1 MQNKGLIRFLA
12 IAFLLV
18 CLFQLSFSFA
28 TRKVENKARAI
39 AANYVE
45 SEQGQNDIAACV
57 KKHGNNEMSAAEFKN
72 ITSIV
77 TDSLRNVKETYF
89 LDSMANE
96 KIWMGFTYKKCQA
109 REINLGLDLKG
120 GMNVMLE
127 VSTVDV
133 VKALANYTNDETF
146 NKAIDMALEQQ
157 KKSVNEDFVS
167 LFYDAIVSIK
177 PDVRLAGYFSSQLT
191 GTTLNDDNAT
201 ILSKLKEE
209 TSSAYDRTYEILRK
223 RIDKFGVA
231 QPTIQRLQA
240 SERILVE
247 LPGVKDPQRVRKLL
261 KGTAQLEF
269 WATFSGDMSDGRLA
283 AEYSRVAGY
292 LQATDEFLASR
303 AANTGNADAID
314 SAATDAV
321 ADSLN
326 EMIAEPLADA
336 GDADA
341 QSEQYKKEHPLMS
354 LFVPMKDANGNAYQP
369 FPPVVFRAVEADTA
383 TVNRMIAEGV
393 RAGKVNPRE
402 VKYLWSVKPVEEN
415 SNVFE
420 LYAIKIED
428 FDRNTNLPKA
438 KLDGSV
444 ITDARQDFSNT
455 EGNEIS
461 MTMNSE
467 GAHAWKN
474 ITHDNVGKCVA
485 IVLDDQVY
493 SAPRVNGE
501 IAGGRSSITGNFTLD
516 EAKDLANVLK
526 SGKLPAPA
534 RIVQE
539 AVVGPSLG
547 QESIHKGLISFILA
561 FVIVLIY
568 MVVFYN
574 RAGWVSVVA
583 LVTNVFLLMGVLASI
598 GAVLTLPGIAGIVLT
613 MAMAV
618 DGNVIIYERIKEE
631 LRVGKSVANAVEE
644 GFKNAMSAII
654 DGQVT
659 TFLLGLV
666 LIMFGSGTIQG
677 FAVTLCIGIVTSLFT
692 SIFITR
698 LVIDWMLNHKKSL
711 NFSFSFT
718 ENFMRNVHIDFLGKR
733 KVFYIIGISAIVICF
748 IGIFGRGLGMG
759 IDFTGGRTY
768 VVRFDQDVNVVDVRA
783 SLANEFD
790 EAPEVKSFGP
800 SNQVKITTNIV
811 AEDYY
816 DAFRS
821 AHNLAATDTV
831 TDEMV
836 INEKLFAGTKQF
848 FGKSDDGKEITMR
861 QFSDAD
867 VYPYGIIQSEQVEA
881 TMATDM
887 KRSSILA
894 VLGGLLVIFAYIGI
908 RFKSWRFGVGS
919 VAALAH
925 DTILIIG
932 LFALLRGLL
941 PFSLDVDQSFIA
953 AVLTIIGYSINA
965 TVVIFDRVR
974 ENRTLYPKRTLV
986 EHMNDAINA
995 TLARTINTSGTTF
1008 FTLLMMFIFGGEVIR
1023 GFIFALLVG
1032 VVCGMFSSVCLACN
1046 IVYEVSKKREEKR
1059 LASVKVK

>member
-12 IAFLLV
+12 IAFVLV

-28 TRKVENKARAI
+28 TRKVENKAK
-39 AANYVE
+39 ANAVKYVE
-45 SEQGQNDIAACV
+45 SAQGKSDIDACLKRQAGND
-57 KKHGNNEMSAAEFKN
+57 MSAAELKN
-72 ITSIV
+72 LTAIV
-77 TDSLRNVKETYF
+77 TDSLRATKETYY

-96 KIWMGFTYKKCQA
+96 KVWMGFTYKKCQA

-133 VKALANYTNDETF
+133 VKALANYTNDEVF

-157 KKSVNEDFVS
+157 KKSVNENFVS
-167 LFYDAIVSIK
+167 LFYDAIISIK
-177 PDVRLAGYFSSQLT
+177 PDVRLAGYFSGQLT
-191 GTTLNDDNAT
+191 GTTLNDDNNT
-201 ILSKLKEE
+201 ILAKLREE

-269 WATFSGDMSDGRLA
+269 WATYSGDMTDSRLLN
-283 AEYSRVAGY
+283 EYNRVSGY
-292 LQATDEFLASR
+292 LTATDEYLASK
-303 AANTGNADAID
+303 ANLNAETAD
-314 SAATDAV
+314 SNAVVDSTAV
-321 ADSLN
+321 AETPAPVSN
-326 EMIAEPLADA
+326 EVDQ
-336 GDADA
+336 
-341 QSEQYKKEHPLMS
+341 QSEQYKKDHPLMS
-354 LFVPMKDANGNAYQP
+354 LFAQYQGYP
-369 FPPVVFRAVEADTA
+369 VYPPIVFRATEADTA

-393 RAGKVNPRE
+393 KAGKVNARE
-402 VKYLWSVKPVEEN
+402 VKYLWSVKPIEEG

-428 FDRNTNLPKA
+428 YDRNTNFPKA

-501 IAGGRSSITGNFTLD
+501 IAGGRSSITGSFTLD

-547 QESIHKGLISFILA
+547 QESIHKGLVSFILA
-561 FVIVLIY
+561 FIIVLIY

-631 LRVGKSVANAVEE
+631 LRAGKSLANAVDE

-698 LVIDWMLNHKKSL
+698 LVIDWMLNHKKKL

-718 ENFMRNVHIDFLGKR
+718 ENFMRDAKIDFMGKR
-733 KVFYIIGISAIVICF
+733 KVFYIIGICAIVLCF
-748 IGIFGRGLGMG
+748 IGIFGRHLSMG

-768 VVRFDQDVNVVDVRA
+768 VVRFDQDVNVVDVRS
-783 SLANEFD
+783 SLAAQFE
-790 EAPEVKSFGP
+790 EAPEVKSYGP
-800 SNQVKITTNIV
+800 NNQVKITTNIV

-816 DAFRS
+816 DAYRE
-821 AHNLAATDTV
+821 AHNLSASDTIS
-831 TDEMV
+831 DEMV
-836 INEKLFAGTKQF
+836 INEKLFAGTKQYF
-848 FGKSDDGKEITMR
+848 NKTDDGKEISLQ
-861 QFSDAD
+861 QFADAE

-887 KRSSILA
+887 KRNSILA

-908 RFKSWRFGVGS
+908 RFRSWRFGVGS

-932 LFALLRGLL
+932 MFALLRGLL

-953 AVLTIIGYSINA
+953 AVLTVIGYSINA

-974 ENRTLYPKRTLV
+974 ENRTLYPKRDLV
-986 EHMNDAINA
+986 QHMNDAINA

-1032 VVCGMFSSVCLACN
+1032 VVCGVFSSVCLACP
-1046 IVYEVSKKREEKR
+1046 IVYEVSKRREAKR
-1059 LASVKVK
+1059 LNADNK

>member
-28 TRKVENKARAI
+28 TKKVENKAKAI

-57 KKHGNNEMSAAEFKN
+57 KRHGNNEMSAAELKN
-72 ITSIV
+72 VTSIV

-167 LFYDAIVSIK
+167 LFYDAIISIK

-191 GTTLNDDNAT
+191 GTTLNDDNNT

-209 TSSAYDRTYEILRK
+209 TSSAYERTYEILRK

-269 WATFSGDMSDGRLA
+269 WATYSGDMQDPRLL
-283 AEYSRVAGY
+283 AEYNRVAGY
-292 LQATDEFLASR
+292 LQATDEYLASR
-303 AANTGNADAID
+303 G
-314 SAATDAV
+314 ATAV
-321 ADSLN
+321 AENETDSVA
-326 EMIAEPLADA
+326 AEEVASDTLADVVA
-336 GDADA
+336 ETLPGETDVQD
-341 QSEQYKKEHPLMS
+341 EQYKKDHPLMS
-354 LFVPMKDANGNAYQP
+354 LFAQWQGYPAY
-369 FPPVVFRAVEADTA
+369 PPIVFRATEADTA
-383 TVNRMIAEGV
+383 KVNQMIAEGI
-393 RAGKVNPRE
+393 RAGKVNARE
-402 VKYLWSVKPVEEN
+402 VKYLWSVKPIEEN
-415 SNVFE
+415 SNIYE

-428 FDRNTNLPKA
+428 FDRNTNFPKA

-501 IAGGRSSITGNFTLD
+501 IAGGRSSITGSFTLD

-547 QESIHKGLISFILA
+547 QESIHKGLVSFILA
-561 FVIVLIY
+561 FIIVLIY
-568 MVVFYN
+568 MVFFYN

-631 LRVGKSVANAVEE
+631 LRYGKSVANAVEE
-644 GFKNAMSAII
+644 GFKNALSAII

-698 LVIDWMLNHKKSL
+698 LVIDWMLNHKKKL
-711 NFSFSFT
+711 NFSFSLT
-718 ENFMRNVHIDFLGKR
+718 ENFMRDVHINFLDKR
-733 KVFYIIGISAIVICF
+733 KVFYIIGICAIVICF
-748 IGIFGRGLGMG
+748 IGIIARGLGMG

-783 SLANEFD
+783 SLSNEFD
-790 EAPEVKSFGP
+790 EAPEVKSYGP

-816 DAFRS
+816 DAYRA
-821 AHNLAATDTV
+821 AHNLAATDTI

-848 FGKSDDGKEITMR
+848 FGTTDNGKEITLN

-932 LFALLRGLL
+932 FFSLLRGLL

-986 EHMNDAINA
+986 EQMNDAINA

-1023 GFIFALLVG
+1023 GFIFALLIG
-1032 VVCGMFSSVCLACN
+1032 VLCGMFSSVCLACP
-1046 IVYEVSKKREEKR
+1046 IVYEVSKKREEKKQ
-1059 LASVKVK
+1059 LQASKASNK

>member
-12 IAFLLV
+12 IAFVLV

-28 TRKVENKARAI
+28 TRKVENKAK
-39 AANYVE
+39 ANAVKYVE
-45 SEQGQNDIAACV
+45 SAQGKSDIDACLKRQAGND
-57 KKHGNNEMSAAEFKN
+57 MSAAELKN
-72 ITSIV
+72 LTAIV
-77 TDSLRNVKETYF
+77 TDSLRATKETYY

-96 KIWMGFTYKKCQA
+96 KVWMGFTYKKCQA

-133 VKALANYTNDETF
+133 VKALANYTNDEVF

-157 KKSVNEDFVS
+157 KKSVNENFVS
-167 LFYDAIVSIK
+167 LFYDAIISIK
-177 PDVRLAGYFSSQLT
+177 PDVRLAGYFSGQLT
-191 GTTLNDDNAT
+191 GTTLNDDNNT
-201 ILSKLKEE
+201 ILAKLREE

-269 WATFSGDMSDGRLA
+269 WATYSGDMTDSRLLN
-283 AEYSRVAGY
+283 EYNRVSGY
-292 LQATDEFLASR
+292 LTATDEYLASK
-303 AANTGNADAID
+303 ANLNAETAD
-314 SAATDAV
+314 SNAVVDSTAV
-321 ADSLN
+321 AETPAPVSN
-326 EMIAEPLADA
+326 EVDQ
-336 GDADA
+336 
-341 QSEQYKKEHPLMS
+341 QSEQYKKDHPLMS
-354 LFVPMKDANGNAYQP
+354 LFAQYQGYP
-369 FPPVVFRAVEADTA
+369 VYPPIVFRATEADTA

-393 RAGKVNPRE
+393 KAGKVNARE
-402 VKYLWSVKPVEEN
+402 VKYLWSVKPIEEG

-428 FDRNTNLPKA
+428 YDRNTNFPKA

-501 IAGGRSSITGNFTLD
+501 IAGGRSSITGSFTLD

-547 QESIHKGLISFILA
+547 QESIHKGLVSFILA
-561 FVIVLIY
+561 FIIVLIY

-631 LRVGKSVANAVEE
+631 LRAGKSLANAVDE

-698 LVIDWMLNHKKSL
+698 LVIDWMLNHKKKL

-718 ENFMRNVHIDFLGKR
+718 ENFMRDAKIDFMGKR
-733 KVFYIIGISAIVICF
+733 KVFYIIGICAIVLCF
-748 IGIFGRGLGMG
+748 IGIFGRHLSMG

-768 VVRFDQDVNVVDVRA
+768 VVRFDQDVNVVDVRS
-783 SLANEFD
+783 SLAAQFE
-790 EAPEVKSFGP
+790 EAPEVKSYGP
-800 SNQVKITTNIV
+800 NNQVKITTNIV

-816 DAFRS
+816 DAYRE
-821 AHNLAATDTV
+821 AHNLSASDTIS
-831 TDEMV
+831 DEMV
-836 INEKLFAGTKQF
+836 INEKLFAGTKQYF
-848 FGKSDDGKEITMR
+848 NKTDDGKEISLQ
-861 QFSDAD
+861 QFADAE

-887 KRSSILA
+887 KRNSILA

-908 RFKSWRFGVGS
+908 RFRSWRFGVGS

-932 LFALLRGLL
+932 MFALLRGLL

-953 AVLTIIGYSINA
+953 AVLTVIGYSINA

-974 ENRTLYPKRTLV
+974 ENRTLYPKRDLV
-986 EHMNDAINA
+986 QHMNDAINA

-1032 VVCGMFSSVCLACN
+1032 VVCGVFSSVCLACP
-1046 IVYEVSKKREEKR
+1046 IVYEVSKRREAQR
-1059 LASVKVK
+1059 LNADNK

>member
-28 TRKVENKARAI
+28 TKRIENKAKAI

-45 SEQGQNDIAACV
+45 SEQGQQDIAACV
-57 KKHGNNEMSAAEFKN
+57 KRHGNNDMSAAELKN
-72 ITSIV
+72 VTSIV
-77 TDSLRNVKETYF
+77 TDSLRNAKETYF

-96 KIWMGFTYKKCQA
+96 KVWMGFTYKKCQA

-146 NKAIDMALEQQ
+146 NKAIEMALENQ

-167 LFYDAIVSIK
+167 LFYDAIISIK

-191 GTTLNDDNAT
+191 GTTLNDDNNT

-269 WATFSGDMSDGRLA
+269 WATYSGDMSDPRLL
-283 AEYSRVAGY
+283 AEYNRVAGY
-292 LQATDEFLASR
+292 LTATDEYLASR
-303 AANTGNADAID
+303 ANTAAPDTENDTVAAEANVTDTVAEAVVDPLPGE
-314 SAATDAV
+314 AA
-321 ADSLN
+321 
-326 EMIAEPLADA
+326 M
-336 GDADA
+336 DA
-341 QSEQYKKEHPLMS
+341 QSEQFKKDHPLMS
-354 LFVPMKDANGNAYQP
+354 LMAQRQYAPY
-369 FPPVVFRAVEADTA
+369 PPVVFYATEADTA
-383 TVNRMIAEGV
+383 AVNRMIAEGV
-393 RAGKVNPRE
+393 RAGKVNARE

-415 SNVFE
+415 SNVYE

-461 MTMNSE
+461 MSMNSE

-547 QESIHKGLISFILA
+547 QESIHKGLVSFILA

-568 MVVFYN
+568 MVFFYN

-583 LVTNVFLLMGVLASI
+583 LITNVFLLMGVLASI

-618 DGNVIIYERIKEE
+618 DGNVIIYERVKEE
-631 LRVGKSVANAVEE
+631 LRLGKSVANAVDE

-698 LVIDWMLNHKKSL
+698 LVIDWMLNHKKKL
-711 NFSFSFT
+711 DFSFSFT
-718 ENFMRNVHIDFLGKR
+718 ENFMRDVHINFLDKR
-733 KVFYIIGISAIVICF
+733 KVFYIIGVCAIVICF
-748 IGIFGRGLGMG
+748 IGIFARGLGMG

-783 SLANEFD
+783 SLANEFE
-790 EAPEVKSFGP
+790 EAPEVKSYGP

-816 DAFRS
+816 DAYRA
-821 AHNLAATDTV
+821 AHNMTAKDTI

-836 INEKLFAGTKQF
+836 INEKLYAGTKQF
-848 FGKSDDGKEITMR
+848 FGKTDDGKEISMR

-974 ENRTLYPKRTLV
+974 ENRNLYPKRTLI

-1023 GFIFALLVG
+1023 GFIFALLIG
-1032 VVCGMFSSVCLACN
+1032 IICGMFSSVCLACP

-1059 LASVKVK
+1059 LKAIK